1 MIKQGCNRFIS
12 SNSSAA
18 PTVVG
23 INSLIPKVKWTP
35 GWEIV
40 PKRMSSVKAGI
51 NELEIFGG
59 QVALLE
65 ALEISRFVYSDDG
78 MDKSDAKNEAER
90 TNYI

>member
-1 MIKQGCNRFIS
+1 
-12 SNSSAA
+12 
-18 PTVVG
+18 
-23 INSLIPKVKWTP
+23 
-35 GWEIV
+35 
-40 PKRMSSVKAGI
+40 MSSVKAGI

-90 TNYI
+90 TNYIWAEHQEKALHSILRQG